1 MQLGVWVR
9 VSVCVC
15 TPLAVCI
22 ASGRC
27 ILILEYI
34 FGSGL
39 QFNSACSSAFNARAY
54 RAFHYR
60 LHMCA
65 CVWVCAFCLLHFSL
79 CKNCIPFF
87 FLGTFFRFLFAFFE
101 MHSTQIARFGSCIFC
116 VQNAIALGWI
126 FQLCSISPPFAPH
139 FNDIFGGFCR
149 ICLRGFNF
157 NCLVRHS
164 FIFFFH
170 ISLRLRCTFSFRQVR
185 VVCMLSPILSFVNT
199 AIICVPWWR
208 HYVLKFCF
216 FRLLLVFVL
225 VFFFSFF
232 GHTCAECLS
241 AWEDDDDWSFIADV
255 GINLGQGWAGLQAQ
269 RIIMQE
275 RILVAFLIHRKMQFK
290 ADGKSLR
297 VPFFDQVIIVVF
309 CHEIIFYSY
318 GLNNTF

>member
-87 FLGTFFRFLFAFFE
+87 FFWVLFSDFCLLF
-101 MHSTQIARFGSCIFC
+101 SKCIQHKLHVLVRASF
-116 VQNAIALGWI
+116 VYRM
-126 FQLCSISPPFAPH
+126 QLH
-139 FNDIFGGFCR
+139 WGGFFSCAVSLPPLPR
-149 ICLRGFNF
+149 ISTTFSGVFVAFAYVVLI
-157 NCLVRHS
+157 LIAWSVIHS
-164 FIFFFH
+164 FFFH

-241 AWEDDDDWSFIADV
+241 GWEDDDDWSSIADV

-290 ADGKSLR
+290 ADCKSLR
-297 VPFFDQVIIVVF
+297 VPFFDQVIVVVF
-309 CHEIIFYSY
+309 CH
-318 GLNNTF
+318 